1 MIIIIEIKESR
12 ITNKE
17 YLTYLQDISFFK
29 EKLVKRNLNLL
40 PLLIIETFCHPK
52 RSSFKIRMNNKKTR
66 AIINPSIPL
75 D

>member
-12 ITNKE
+12 IANKE
-17 YLTYLQDISFFK
+17 YLTSLQVISFFK
-29 EKLVKRNLNLL
+29 EKLVKRKLNLL
-40 PLLIIETFCHPK
+40 PVLITETFCHPK

-66 AIINPSIPL
+66 AMISPSIPL